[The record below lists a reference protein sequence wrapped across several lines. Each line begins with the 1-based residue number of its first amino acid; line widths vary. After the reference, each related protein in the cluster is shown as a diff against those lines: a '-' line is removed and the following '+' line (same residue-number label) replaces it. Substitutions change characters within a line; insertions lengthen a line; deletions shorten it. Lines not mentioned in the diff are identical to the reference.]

1 MIKMY
6 TPIFREEPN
15 FEGLKDYPVMKIVDM
30 YFWQKGYDAPSSNG
44 NN

>member
-15 FEGLKDYPVMKIVDM
+15 FVDKKRGKFKSKTISITELM
-30 YFWQKGYDAPSSNG
+30 EKH
-44 NN
+44 

>member
-15 FEGLKDYPVMKIVDM
+15 FEYHSTFKKKLQLLTEIVMHM
-30 YFWQKGYDAPSSNG
+30 E
-44 NN
+44 